1 VPAAVAAATSME
13 STATMEPAAS
23 TAMEASAAMEAAI
36 SATESAAIKGTVRE
50 AIAPSETAPVV
61 PPSIIAAPVETRT
74 PVKAMKP
81 RAGAYEDATRKVVWS
96 VVTVWRA
103 SIRVIAVVA
112 VGARRSRTIVG
123 RANSNADN
131 HSLRL
136 RRNCSEKHANCQ

>member
-1 VPAAVAAATSME
+1 MPAAVAAATSME
-13 STATMEPAAS
+13 STATMEPAAA

-36 SATESAAIKGTVRE
+36 TATESASIKGTVRE
-50 AIAPSETAPVV
+50 ATAPVV

-81 RAGAYEDATRKVVWS
+81 RAGAYEDATQKVVWS
-96 VVTVWRA
+96 VVPVWRA

-112 VGARRSRTIVG
+112 VGAHRSRTIVG

-136 RRNCSEKHANCQ
+136 RRNCSEKHANCE

>member
-1 VPAAVAAATSME
+1 VPASVAAATSME
-13 STATMEPAAS
+13 ASATMEPTAA
-23 TAMEASAAMEAAI
+23 TAMEASAAMQAAI
-36 SATESAAIKGTVRE
+36 TATESAAIK
-50 AIAPSETAPVV
+50 IASSETAPGV

-81 RAGAYEDATRKVVWS
+81 RAGAYEEATHKVVRC
-96 VVTVWRA
+96 VVAVRRA

-112 VGARRSRTIVG
+112 VGAHRSRTIVG
-123 RANSNADN
+123 WANSNADN